1 MATALSAG
9 VRTRPVPRKKLRR
22 FELIQVWITRA
33 VIWFIL
39 LLTFYPILSIVTASF
54 QKGSAFY
61 AESLFPRPEL
71 FTLENYASLLREGN
85 FLKWI
90 RNTVFIGVSAGVLQV
105 TVTVTSAYA
114 FSRLRFWGRSN
125 GIRVLLLLQM
135 MPSFVSVAAIQFA
148 LFKLNMAN
156 LLGYL
161 LIQTGASAW
170 NIWLIKGYMDGLP
183 RDMDEAA
190 KVDGCTDWQVF
201 RKIILPLSRPML
213 AVMFLFTFMG
223 VFGEFIMASVIL
235 REPEQYLIT
244 QGLRTFSTNAFS
256 TAWTKFSAAV
266 VMTCVPIS
274 AIWMYAQRYI
284 ESGLTRGAVKG

>member
-1 MATALSAG
+1 MTTALKSQIK
-9 VRTRPVPRKKLRR
+9 VVTRKKLRR
-22 FELIQVWITRA
+22 FELVSVWTSRL
-33 VIWFIL
+33 VIWFFII
-39 LLTFYPILSIVTASF
+39 LTFYPILSIVTASF
-54 QKGSAFY
+54 QTGSAFY
-61 AESLFPRPEL
+61 AESLWPRADL
-71 FTLENYASLLREGN
+71 FTLENYAGLIREGN
-85 FLKWI
+85 YVVWI
-90 RNTVFIGVSAGVLQV
+90 RNTSLIGVTVGFLQV
-105 TVTVTSAYA
+105 LITMTASYA

-148 LFKLNMAN
+148 LFKMEMAN
-156 LLGYL
+156 LFGYL
-161 LIQTGASAW
+161 LVSMGASAW

-183 RDMDEAA
+183 KDMDEAA

-201 RKIILPLSRPML
+201 YKIILPLSRPML

-223 VFGEFIMASVIL
+223 VFSEYIMASVIL
-235 REPEQYLIT
+235 RDPSDYLIT

-256 TAWTKFSAAV
+256 TAWTRFSAAV

-274 AIWMYAQRYI
+274 AIWMFSQRYI